1 MVPERNVLIANTH
14 EISGHCCLFF
24 FFFFFAKKSCF
35 RSREVSLPLTR
46 CLIQRSLWAGCER
59 MPHVSVCVESPT
71 LRASSLRCPP
81 FGSRLAFGVCGVGM
95 GSEGMEERGTYYS
108 SECFFA
114 LPFVFW
120 NTLSFLAFRASC
132 LFKDECKNRSSL
144 YMKPSLL
151 FSLPQE
157 PWWYVCWDCHGH
169 ASWLGPALQNHE
181 GSFLTLPVASV
192 SLSVLA
198 LTFRKHLEN
207 HPKITGFWW
216 SLDSRQW
223 MPSFP
228 DLEAKPPYCQLDGLS
243 FYASYAIIWSTN
255 GHLAEDGWGDPVSNW
270 IIPGGPEV
278 RTRCFHC
285 QGPSSIPGWGTKTP
299 QVTWHSTPTPCPS
312 PPNPWDKTRE
322 TAFLVG
328 KDLCLWVRWWMVDLE
343 GPGRRCIT

>member
-1 MVPERNVLIANTH
+1 MKFLGIVA
-14 EISGHCCLFF
+14 
-24 FFFFFAKKSCF
+24 FFFFAKKSCF
-35 RSREVSLPLTR
+35 RSREVSLALTR

-59 MPHVSVCVESPT
+59 MQHVSVCVESPT

-81 FGSRLAFGVCGVGM
+81 FGSRLAFGVYGVGL
-95 GSEGMEERGTYYS
+95 GSEGMEERGTYYR
-108 SECFFA
+108 SECFSA

-120 NTLSFLAFRASC
+120 NALSFLAFRASC

-192 SLSVLA
+192 SLFVLA

-255 GHLAEDGWGDPVSNW
+255 GHLAEDGWGDAVSNR

-278 RTRCFHC
+278 RAQCFHC
-285 QGPSSIPGWGTKTP
+285 QGPS
-299 QVTWHSTPTPCPS
+299 PS
-312 PPNPWDKTRE
+312 
-322 TAFLVG
+322 LVG
-328 KDLCLWVRWWMVDLE
+328 ELRPLKLRGTAPLPHAHRPQIPEIKQGKLPFWSVKTFVSESDGGWWTWKKVYHLASPQE
-343 GPGRRCIT
+343 VFVAGAFN